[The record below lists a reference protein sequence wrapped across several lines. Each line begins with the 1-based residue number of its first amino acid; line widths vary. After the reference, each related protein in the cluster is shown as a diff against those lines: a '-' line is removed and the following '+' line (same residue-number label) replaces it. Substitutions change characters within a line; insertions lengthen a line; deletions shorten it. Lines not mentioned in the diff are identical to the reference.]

1 MSIASRAILRLGG
14 VSVALSLGAVASA
27 GDDPAEVGL
36 WLPPQPWE
44 VIAIHAAVL
53 PTGEVLHYSYPMDDS
68 GSRARLWNPTT
79 GEFTPVDLS
88 TDIFCGGLSHLPNGS
103 LLMTGGNNHN
113 QLCPQ
118 VPQGRRVTHYF
129 NPFAGTWTVGGLM
142 ADGRWYPANLALG
155 DGRTVILSG
164 INLTCGLNPM
174 MEVFTPG
181 VGIDIIPEGMR
192 FLALYPRMHLL
203 TSGKLVHVGQEDIT
217 YTFDFEALQWEFV
230 DFSNFGWRG
239 EGTSVLIPG
248 RTDQVL
254 AIGGDDFVNGVTNTC
269 EIIDLSEANPQ
280 WRFTGS
286 LNVARARGNAVIL
299 PDRKVVLIG
308 GGQDGPYGHPINFA
322 ERFDPETE
330 TWGLLPAQGFSR
342 MYHST
347 AVLLPDGRVLSAG
360 QDEGESAFW
369 GEIYVPWYLFRGPRP
384 QIAAVPGRIGYDQP
398 FSLATPEAGEI
409 TSVALIA
416 PASTTHSV
424 NSSQRYLGLE
434 FEVTGD
440 ASLRLVGPLN
450 GNHAPPGY
458 YMLFILNGND
468 VPSVAPFV
476 HVGPELL
483 GDVDGNGIVGSGD
496 LLILLATW
504 GPCAGCQ
511 ADLNGD
517 GNVSAA
523 DLLILLVNWG

>member
-1 MSIASRAILRLGG
+1 MSIASRAILWLGG
-14 VSVALSLGAVASA
+14 VSVASSLGAAAWA
-27 GDDPAEVGL
+27 GNDPAEVGL
-36 WLPPQPWE
+36 WLPPQRWE

-53 PTGEVLHYSYPMDDS
+53 PTGEVLHYSYPMDTG

-88 TDIFCGGLSHLPNGS
+88 TDIFCGGLSHLPDGS
-103 LLMTGGNNHN
+103 LLMTGGNDYN
-113 QLCPQ
+113 CKEG
-118 VPQGRRVTHYF
+118 PQGRRVTHYF
-129 NPFAGTWTVGGLM
+129 DSFAGTWTVGGLM

-164 INLTCGLNPM
+164 INLTCDLNPM
-174 MEVFTPG
+174 MEIFTPG
-181 VGIDIIPEGMR
+181 VGIDIIPDVVR

-203 TSGKLVHVGQEDIT
+203 TSGKLVHVGQEANT
-217 YTFDFEALQWEFV
+217 TTFDFEALQWEFV
-230 DFSNFGWRG
+230 DFNNFGQRG

-254 AIGGDDFVNGVTNTC
+254 AIGGADRFPRGVTNTC

-286 LNVARARGNAVIL
+286 LNFARAHGNAVIL
-299 PDRKVVLIG
+299 PDQKVVLIG
-308 GGQDGPYGHPINFA
+308 GGQDGLYGNPINFA

-330 TWGLLPAQGFSR
+330 TWALLPAQDFSR

-360 QDEGESAFW
+360 QDDGESGSW

-384 QIAAVPGRIGYDQP
+384 EIAAVPRRIGYDQP
-398 FSLATPEAGEI
+398 FSLATPQAGEI

-424 NSSQRYLGLE
+424 NFSQRYVGLE

-440 ASLRLVGPLN
+440 ASLRVVGPLN

-458 YMLFILNGND
+458 YMLFILNEND

-476 HVGPELL
+476 HVGSELL
-483 GDVDGNGIVGSGD
+483 GDVDGSGIVGMGD
-496 LLILLATW
+496 LLILLASW

-517 GNVSAA
+517 GSVGVL
-523 DLLILLVNWG
+523 DLLIVLGNWS